1 MATAIYFHAAAGMGS
16 NAAPVLPLQALP
28 IEKRNADARPLALRE
43 IGKAIGITMPRLVS
57 RFVELAVIGAT
68 LCARRLDDPIA
79 QNTPIYLASGLGDVA
94 RTDALYFQVMPPSS
108 EAASPAKFATS
119 GNNLAAFFVAQ
130 QLRLVSRNL
139 TISQLDLSLEN
150 ALAMALDDLAAGV
163 AKTAMV
169 GGVDETTA
177 PRRFYR
183 RRYPLNANKRIGE
196 GSAWLV
202 LGAEA
207 RGAIGE
213 LIGVTILAA
222 RGESEVREW
231 ADRVAQA
238 MQLLIDP
245 QDAATLLPGGR
256 ISQAQADE
264 LLKRSPTL
272 RWHDY
277 RDFSGSLPTA
287 AALAIVS
294 TFVEKPRVVST
305 YLHVNCDAAGRTG
318 IIAWRA
324 Y

>member
-1 MATAIYFHAAAGMGS
+1 MAPVVYFHAAAGMGS
-16 NAAPVLPLQALP
+16 NAAPVLALKASP
-28 IEKRNADARPLALRE
+28 VEKRGADARPLALRE
-43 IGKAIGITMPRLVS
+43 IGKAIGVAMPRLVS

-68 LCARRLDDPIA
+68 LCARRLEDPLA
-79 QNTPIYLASGLGDVA
+79 SGTPVYLATGLGDVA
-94 RTDALYFQVMPPSS
+94 RTDALYFQVMPPNS
-108 EAASPAKFATS
+108 ETASPAKFATS

-130 QLRLVSRNL
+130 QLRLVSRNF

-150 ALAMALDDLAAGV
+150 ALAIALDDLAAGV
-163 AKTAMV
+163 AKSALV

-183 RRYPLNANKRIGE
+183 RRYPLIADKRIGE

-202 LGAEA
+202 LGTEP

-222 RGESEVREW
+222 QGANEPGDW
-231 ADRVAQA
+231 ADRVARA
-238 MQLLIDP
+238 MQHLIDP
-245 QDAATLLPGGR
+245 QDTATLLPGGR
-256 ISQAQADE
+256 VSQAQATA
-264 LLKRSPTL
+264 LLARLPAL

-277 RDFSGSLPTA
+277 RDFSGCLPTA

-294 TFVEKPRVVST
+294 TFVEKPPMAST

-318 IIAWRA
+318 IIVWRA

>member
-1 MATAIYFHAAAGMGS
+1 MAARAYFHAAAGIGS
-16 NAAPVLPLQALP
+16 NAAPVLPLKALP
-28 IEKRNADARPLALRE
+28 IEKRSADARPLSLRE
-43 IGKAIGITMPRLVS
+43 IGKSIGIAMPRLIS
-57 RFVELAVIGAT
+57 RFIELAVIGAT
-68 LCARRLDDPIA
+68 LCARRLEVPLA
-79 QNTPIYLASGLGDVA
+79 RNTPVYLASGLGDVA
-94 RTDALYFQVMPPSS
+94 RTDTLYFQVMPPNS

-130 QLRLVSRNL
+130 QLGLVSRNF

-150 ALAMALDDLAAGV
+150 ALTMALDDLAAGV
-163 AKTAMV
+163 AKTALV

-183 RRYPLNANKRIGE
+183 RRYPLSANRRIGE

-202 LGAEA
+202 LGTEP

-213 LIGVTILAA
+213 LIGVSIFATQA
-222 RGESEVREW
+222 ENDPREW
-231 ADRVAQA
+231 ADHVARA

-245 QDAATLLPGGR
+245 KDAATLLPGGR
-256 ISQAQADE
+256 ISQAQADA
-264 LLKRSPTL
+264 LLARWPTL

-277 RDFSGSLPTA
+277 RDFSGCLPTA

-294 TFVEKPRVVST
+294 TFVEKPLVANT